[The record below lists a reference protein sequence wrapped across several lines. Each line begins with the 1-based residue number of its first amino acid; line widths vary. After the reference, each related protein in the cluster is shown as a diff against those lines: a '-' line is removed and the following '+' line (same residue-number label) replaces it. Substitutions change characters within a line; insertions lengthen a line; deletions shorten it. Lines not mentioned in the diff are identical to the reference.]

1 MMYNGITMAS
11 LYEPSTFGSDPAI
24 VKWQVVRGDTSEI
37 RIEFYETDEAT
48 PINTSTWSYVASA
61 YDPRLDTIDELDVSV
76 GNGYVVVTAPANVT
90 KLWGSGYGSV
100 IGELLFDL
108 QVTKQDGTVWTPVLG
123 NIVVLGDVTYG
134 GSL

>member
-1 MMYNGITMAS
+1 MAS

-37 RIEFYETDEAT
+37 RIEFLEADETT
-48 PINTSTWSYVASA
+48 PVNTSSWTYIASA
-61 YDPRLDTIDELDVSV
+61 YDPRLDTIDELEVTA
-76 GNGYVVVTAPANVT
+76 GAGFVVVTAPAETT
-90 KLWGSGYGSV
+90 KLWGAGYGSV
-100 IGELLFDL
+100 IAELLFDL
-108 QVTKQDGTVWTPVLG
+108 QVTKDNGVIWTPVLG